1 MVVLYLVLLYN
12 LFSYVGF
19 NKAGARQA
27 KGNGSAQAGPSSAV
41 QYGDVAVEGGQRST
55 VQGVS
60 GASQAGPSSSFQGV
74 SARIPTQSSQVNDSE
89 WAIL

>member
-1 MVVLYLVLLYN
+1 MIVLYLVHFYN

-19 NKAGARQA
+19 NKAGAR
-27 KGNGSAQAGPSSAV
+27 QAGPSSAV

-60 GASQAGPSSSFQGV
+60 GTYQAGPSSSFQGV
-74 SARIPTQSSQVNDSE
+74 SAHIPTQSSQVNDSE

>member
-1 MVVLYLVLLYN
+1 MVLFYN

-41 QYGDVAVEGGQRST
+41 QGGDVAAQAGPRSS

-60 GASQAGPSSSFQGV
+60 GASQAGPSSSVQGV